1 MGEINE
7 SVVTELSRR
16 HIAIPSAKEIDRTK
30 ARLDWPAVTL
40 TTKNLTL
47 LYLFEHFSKRK
58 ELLLTFVL
66 SYENLMT
73 ILARKNKKFYML

>member
-7 SVVTELSRR
+7 SVVIRLSRR
-16 HIAIPSAKEIDRTK
+16 QNAIPSAKAIDRTK

-47 LYLFEHFSKRK
+47 SYLFEHFSKRK

-66 SYENLMT
+66 SYENRMK
-73 ILARKNKKFYML
+73 ILARKKKKFYML